1 MCITI
6 QDQNVLNSML
16 TEVHQIVLFLVKY
29 KDFIAAC
36 QDCSEIKD
44 QRSDIDKQIQ
54 TQNDYITIIGHTIDG
69 VYCELER
76 AKVEEEKPT
85 GEVNLDLH
93 AFKSNLQAKNWFY
106 GSTT

>member
-16 TEVHQIVLFLVKY
+16 TEVHQIILFLVKY

-44 QRSDIDKQIQ
+44 QRSDIDK
-54 TQNDYITIIGHTIDG
+54 
-69 VYCELER
+69 
-76 AKVEEEKPT
+76 
-85 GEVNLDLH
+85 
-93 AFKSNLQAKNWFY
+93 
-106 GSTT
+106 